1 MINYEQIL
9 TDIVKRRNSDPT
21 LIKKFFLKTEETDN
35 YVMVY
40 FGTTEKD
47 SIIIKQFIN
56 ELTPL
61 DLAKKRAF
69 ETVVNEIL
77 NKVHD
82 SLKSFNF

>member
-1 MINYEQIL
+1 MIDYEQIL

-40 FGTTEKD
+40 FGTIEED
-47 SIIIKQFIN
+47 SIIVKQFIN
-56 ELTPL
+56 EITPV

-69 ETVVNEIL
+69 ETIVNKIL
-77 NKVHD
+77 DKVHD
-82 SLKSFNF
+82 SLKTFNF